1 MRGILWPFFLIDP
14 NTNQIVKG
22 NAISPLISTQIKLFK
37 LVNFKY
43 QIIMSKKKS
52 NKEKA
57 SYFQISNN
65 SIKTI
70 QIKYK
75 KETFSIQEVLILI

>member
-14 NTNQIVKG
+14 NTNQIAKG

-43 QIIMSKKKS
+43 QIIMSKKVKV
-52 NKEKA
+52 
-57 SYFQISNN
+57 
-65 SIKTI
+65 IKKKLVI
-70 QIKYK
+70 FKYL
-75 KETFSIQEVLILI
+75 IIVLKQFK